1 MKPRRKRSG
10 RMQVMRLWDWSEVT
24 KAVPYIRSVIASL
37 REHWLEVLNF
47 QSQLDRSA
55 KRKAPA
61 KRQQLL
67 EKETRQD
74 ERRRAQAKFD
84 DALEE
89 LNRVD
94 AFLLDPVK
102 GLALIPFR
110 KEDDRAWYVFDHFAS
125 RGLIGWRHDND
136 PIEACRPLSLLHEAA
151 VDDAVST

>member
-1 MKPRRKRSG
+1 MKPHREWSG
-10 RMQVMRLWDWSEVT
+10 RMQVMHLWDWSEVT
-24 KAVPYIRSVIASL
+24 KAVPYLRSVVGSL
-37 REHWLEVLNF
+37 REHWLEVLNA
-47 QSQLDRSA
+47 QRQLDRSA
-55 KRKAPA
+55 KPKAPA

-67 EKETRQD
+67 EKQTRQD

-89 LNRVD
+89 LNHVGV
-94 AFLLDPVK
+94 FLLDPVK

-110 KEDDRAWYVFDHFAS
+110 KEDERAWYVFDHFAS

-136 PIEACRPLSLLHEAA
+136 AIEACRPLSLLQKAA